1 MLEDS
6 TCLQQLKVAFS
17 EARSALLGPAHVQTP
32 LVGPDRALRRTSAA
46 IAQAALLHSTRELL
60 VAHWE
65 FLSLQGQEPTYSAT

>member
-1 MLEDS
+1 M
-6 TCLQQLKVAFS
+6 
-17 EARSALLGPAHVQTP
+17 QTS

-65 FLSLQGQEPTYSAT
+65 FLSLQGQEPAYSATGFAYDTLTDRIHVQVQDAKGALQEL